1 MALPPDSNG
10 SNGSHKAYETNGS
23 KGGHDKRLPRD
34 RPYVPVAK
42 PAPPED
48 DASSP
53 AADAPNRPIQ
63 NPIPE
68 DVPELDVARARR
80 ARATA
85 KRFYL
90 ILLVFGLALGA
101 VLSVAIVMLLNRFGL
116 TEPPERPLL
125 EQLQPNPEPTEPSD
139 SSLAPP
145 LLQPISNGR
154 PSSAPW
160 IF

>member
-1 MALPPDSNG
+1 MSQPPDSNG

-48 DASSP
+48 AAHKLP
-53 AADAPNRPIQ
+53 ADAPNRPIQ
-63 NPIPE
+63 SHIP
-68 DVPELDVARARR
+68 DNVPELDAERARR
-80 ARATA
+80 ARQTA

-90 ILLVFGLALGA
+90 ILLALGLAIGA
-101 VLSVAIVMLLNRFGL
+101 VVSVAIVVLLNRFGL

-125 EQLQPNPEPTEPSD
+125 EQFQPDPVPSD
-139 SSLAPP
+139 SSFSPTPLQTINDGQISFAPH
-145 LLQPISNGR
+145 I
-154 PSSAPW
+154 
-160 IF
+160 